1 MLLQLAGSHIPHP
14 HPCLIQN
21 RLQNHCTHNSVA
33 ETHPQHQ
40 NIVTLPHLQMQLKG
54 SKVTQKI
61 KNWPH
66 AAVKKLDNTIHWI
79 NHYPV
84 NNAIGFPETCPV
96 DSDLSVGSNFPP
108 LEDYNNEIPSPPSP
122 PPPPPGK
129 IKLPRGV
136 CPRTE
141 FDDTLC
147 HLLQTVQWPG
157 ILMHMEI
164 FLVSLGSID

>member
-14 HPCLIQN
+14 HLCLIQN

-54 SKVTQKI
+54 SKVPQKI

-108 LEDYNNEIPSPPSP
+108 LEDYDNEIPTP
-122 PPPPPGK
+122 PPPHLK
-129 IKLPRGV
+129 RQS
-136 CPRTE
+136 CPVGYAQGGNSTY
-141 FDDTLC
+141 TLC

-157 ILMHMEI
+157 ILIHMENV
-164 FLVSLGSID
+164 LVSLGSSD

>member
-1 MLLQLAGSHIPHP
+1 MLCLITTPTLSLVKTSLKINNIIIPMLLQLAGSHIPHP

-122 PPPPPGK
+122 PPPH
-129 IKLPRGV
+129 
-136 CPRTE
+136 
-141 FDDTLC
+141 
-147 HLLQTVQWPG
+147 HL
-157 ILMHMEI
+157 ER
-164 FLVSLGSID
+164 

>member
-14 HPCLIQN
+14 HLCLIQN

-40 NIVTLPHLQMQLKG
+40 NIVTLPHLQMQLEG

-66 AAVKKLDNTIHWI
+66 AAVKKLDNTIQWI

-96 DSDLSVGSNFPP
+96 DSDLSMDQIFHPWKTM
-108 LEDYNNEIPSPPSP
+108 IMKFPSPPAA
-122 PPPPPGK
+122 PGK
-129 IKLPRGV
+129 TKLPRGV

-157 ILMHMEI
+157 ILIHMEN
-164 FLVSLGSID
+164 FLVSLGSSD

>member
-14 HPCLIQN
+14 HLCLIQN

-40 NIVTLPHLQMQLKG
+40 NILTLPHLQMQLKG
-54 SKVTQKI
+54 SKVPQKI

-84 NNAIGFPETCPV
+84 DNAIGFPETCLV
-96 DSDLSVGSNFPP
+96 DSDLSMDQIFHPWKTM
-108 LEDYNNEIPSPPSP
+108 IMKFP
-122 PPPPPGK
+122 PPPPAHHLERPS
-129 IKLPRGV
+129 
-136 CPRTE
+136 CPAGHAQGRNSTIHYAT
-141 FDDTLC
+141 FFKPFSGPVYLC
-147 HLLQTVQWPG
+147 TWKT
-157 ILMHMEI
+157 
-164 FLVSLGSID
+164 F

>member
-14 HPCLIQN
+14 HLCLIQN

-84 NNAIGFPETCPV
+84 DRIT
-96 DSDLSVGSNFPP
+96 
-108 LEDYNNEIPSPPSP
+108 
-122 PPPPPGK
+122 
-129 IKLPRGV
+129 
-136 CPRTE
+136 
-141 FDDTLC
+141 
-147 HLLQTVQWPG
+147 Q
-157 ILMHMEI
+157 
-164 FLVSLGSID
+164 LVSLRLVRWIVIYLWIKFFTPGRL